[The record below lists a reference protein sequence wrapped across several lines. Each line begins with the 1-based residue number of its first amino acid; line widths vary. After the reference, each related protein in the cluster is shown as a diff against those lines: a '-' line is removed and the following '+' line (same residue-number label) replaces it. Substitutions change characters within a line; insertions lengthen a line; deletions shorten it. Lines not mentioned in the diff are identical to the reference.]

1 MTIYQTEV
9 KNIGADA
16 ELFKSENMIILFGED
31 APADLADYCY
41 NIDVNPIQGTIEAGQ
56 TISFDDQ
63 DYKITAVGS
72 VVEKNLTD
80 LGHISVRFDNSTEAD
95 LAGTIYVEQ
104 KELPEITIGTK
115 ASILPAFFKM
125 LGLVVTPSTGK

>member
-72 VVEKNLTD
+72 VVEKNLTN
-80 LGHISVRFDNSTEAD
+80 LGHISVRFDNSTDAD
-95 LAGTIYVEQ
+95 LAGTIYVEH

-115 ASILPAFFKM
+115 
-125 LGLVVTPSTGK
+125 VTIY